1 LVDDLDA
8 PALREAATERAI
20 AVAGQPED
28 PRNIAI
34 RSILLDPAIRDH
46 YRDARLEFRSWNEE
60 KRYMKDLRG
69 GEARQLKGKIL
80 QENVLVS
87 IERGDVVVF
96 RRTYR
101 GNRPRKGEAFD
112 AGYPMQGG
120 YLIRMNPAVVDL
132 VGICE
137 ALLQPLEKSQVELA
151 RSSKNKYISTAAVA
165 LLDSW
170 ARLGVAATP
179 SQDDEEDDD

>member
-1 LVDDLDA
+1 
-8 PALREAATERAI
+8 
-20 AVAGQPED
+20 
-28 PRNIAI
+28 
-34 RSILLDPAIRDH
+34 
-46 YRDARLEFRSWNEE
+46 
-60 KRYMKDLRG
+60 
-69 GEARQLKGKIL
+69 
-80 QENVLVS
+80 
-87 IERGDVVVF
+87 
-96 RRTYR
+96 
-101 GNRPRKGEAFD
+101 
-112 AGYPMQGG
+112 MQGG